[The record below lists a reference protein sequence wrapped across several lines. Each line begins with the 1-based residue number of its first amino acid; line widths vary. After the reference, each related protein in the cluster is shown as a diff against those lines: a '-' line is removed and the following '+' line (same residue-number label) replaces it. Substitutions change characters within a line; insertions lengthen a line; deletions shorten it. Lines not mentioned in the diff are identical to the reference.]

1 MDYALSMIKD
11 FPVQGTNLVE
21 EMKEL
26 GKLCSSINMNE
37 QQQQQQQQHQQQQQ
51 PVVVVVCPKPR
62 RLNFRSYGDYT
73 DIKVA
78 GDLSDILV
86 SKATPPYFTGSP
98 PVRSTNP
105 VSRDAL
111 FLKYK
116 AP

>member
-62 RLNFRSYGDYT
+62 RLNFSWKNPGLMVIT
-73 DIKVA
+73 LTSKLQVIFQTS
-78 GDLSDILV
+78 LSARLHHHTSLVLHQFVQPILCLEMLC
-86 SKATPPYFTGSP
+86 S
-98 PVRSTNP
+98 
-105 VSRDAL
+105 
-111 FLKYK
+111 
-116 AP
+116 